1 MLKIISSMH
10 FLARQGLP
18 LRGDGPIEQDSN
30 FHQLL
35 VLRGEDYPPIKSFLQ
50 KKQLKYTS
58 HEVQN
63 ELLAIMSTQIFR
75 DIGKEILSA
84 KFFTV
89 MIDEA
94 TDLSN
99 TEQVVLVLHYVK
111 EDLTVV
117 EQFIGLNQTDA
128 IDSRSLVRI
137 IQDSLLH
144 MNLKVQHCRGRCY
157 DGAINMRGSRNGIAK
172 VLNDEEPRAVY
183 THCYGHSLNLAVGD
197 SVKGSKIM
205 KSSLD
210 VVFEISKLI
219 KKIPQ
224 KRCNF

>member
-1 MLKIISSMH
+1 MKFLTSIKQQLLPLCTKANVADMLSASVASEKKSNRDYMPKIISSVR

-63 ELLAIMSTQIFR
+63 ELLAIMSTQIIR
-75 DIGKEILSA
+75 DIAKQILSA

-89 MIDEA
+89 IIDEA

-99 TEQVVLVLHYVK
+99 TEQVVLVLRYVK
-111 EDLTVV
+111 EDLT
-117 EQFIGLNQTDA
+117 EFIGLYQTDA
-128 IDSRSLVRI
+128 IDSQSLVRI
-137 IQDSLLH
+137 IRDSLLR
-144 MNLKVQHCRGRCY
+144 MNLKY
-157 DGAINMRGSRNGIAK
+157 SI
-172 VLNDEEPRAVY
+172 
-183 THCYGHSLNLAVGD
+183 AVGNAMMEPAICE
-197 SVKGSKIM
+197 VHEM
-205 KSSLD
+205 
-210 VVFEISKLI
+210 V
-219 KKIPQ
+219 
-224 KRCNF
+224 